1 MKIINSD
8 YTKVILLTEKMIKLK
23 LLKKAYSYKVW
34 SKATENL

>member
-8 YTKVILLTEKMIKLK
+8 YTKVILLTEKMIKSK